1 MANLNGSE
9 AAHKIREEKM
19 AEKNGTDLEWEGD
32 RSGEW
37 EEQGEFLFGMR
48 RQVRKNTESIFM
60 TEEEAQ
66 AHLYVLRRA
75 SEGMVYGNDE
85 EE

>member
-1 MANLNGSE
+1 MGNLNGTE
-9 AAHKIREEKM
+9 TTRTATGEHNEK
-19 AEKNGTDLEWEGD
+19 ERGLDHEWEGD

-48 RQVRKNTESIFM
+48 RQVRKNMESIFM